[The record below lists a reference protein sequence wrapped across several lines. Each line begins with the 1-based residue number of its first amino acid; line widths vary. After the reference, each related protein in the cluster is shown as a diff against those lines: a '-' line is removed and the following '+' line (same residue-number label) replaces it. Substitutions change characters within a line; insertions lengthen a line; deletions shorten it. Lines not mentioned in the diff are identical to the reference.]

1 MLSAPSVPLPP
12 QSIDAERAILGA
24 LLIEGTAGYR
34 RLTALARPD
43 QFLFE
48 AHRHIFT
55 AVAQLADRGDAIDLL
70 TVTEELRRI
79 GQLEATGGPAN
90 LALLVE
96 HAAILVNVPAYE
108 KIVVEEAMKRAYL
121 QLAMRLREAATNG
134 SRPAELL
141 EMVDDVITEHR
152 RQVARR
158 RPDEAPTELTAL
170 LAHQFAARADVIGHG
185 ILPKQALM
193 VLGGRAKLGKTN
205 LTANMKL
212 QRARGLA
219 WLSFPTDP
227 GVTLWL
233 CPELAAPAIQLRMRT
248 MLLHDE
254 AGPIPEGR
262 IHVKTTRGLALDEPE
277 GLATVAGWIEETGA
291 DLVVA
296 DPLARL
302 MVGHENDTR
311 DMGKVVKAIDSLIDR
326 LGVSVVIVHHVG
338 KPQKDNPRQG
348 GDRLRG
354 AGALFA
360 AADSV
365 GMLDRDNDAF
375 TLSWE
380 LRHAEPPAPQRLRRT
395 DDLWMVPAGLSDED
409 QEVATIV
416 SVISMTHDGL
426 VGAIKEDSRCSKS
439 TAKRRLKSALA
450 SGAIAKDGR
459 RYIAGPAYR
468 GSRVHE
474 GSLSD

>member
-1 MLSAPSVPLPP
+1 
-12 QSIDAERAILGA
+12 
-24 LLIEGTAGYR
+24 
-34 RLTALARPD
+34 
-43 QFLFE
+43 
-48 AHRHIFT
+48 
-55 AVAQLADRGDAIDLL
+55 
-70 TVTEELRRI
+70 
-79 GQLEATGGPAN
+79 
-90 LALLVE
+90 
-96 HAAILVNVPAYE
+96 
-108 KIVVEEAMKRAYL
+108 MKRAYL
-121 QLAMRLREAATNG
+121 QLAMRLHESATNG

-141 EMVDDVITEHR
+141 AMVDDVVTEHR
-152 RQVARR
+152 RQIARR

-170 LAHQFAARADVIGHG
+170 LAHQLAARADVIGHG
-185 ILPKQALM
+185 ILPKLALM

-254 AGPIPEGR
+254 GGPIPEGR

-277 GLATVAGWIEETGA
+277 GLATVAGWIEQTGA

-365 GMLDRDNDAF
+365 GILDRDNDAF

-380 LRHAEPPAPQRLRRT
+380 LRHAEAPAPQRLRRT
-395 DDLWMVPAGLSDED
+395 DELWLVPAGLSDED
-409 QEVATIV
+409 KAVAKIV
-416 SVISMTHDGL
+416 LMIALTHTAL
-426 VGAIKEDSRCSKS
+426 VGAVIEDMHVSES
-439 TAKRRLKSALA
+439 TAKRRIGAALA
-450 SGAIAKDGR
+450 SKAIVKTDD

-468 GSRVHE
+468 
-474 GSLSD
+474 